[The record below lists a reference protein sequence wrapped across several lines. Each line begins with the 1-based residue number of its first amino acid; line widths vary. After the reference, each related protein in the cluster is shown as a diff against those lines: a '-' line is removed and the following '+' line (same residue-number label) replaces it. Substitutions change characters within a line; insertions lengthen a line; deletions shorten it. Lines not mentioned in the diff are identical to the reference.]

1 MTIDPEIAA
10 ALWPYFVVIFA
21 GFLPSEIWRWS
32 AVFLSR
38 GFSDQ
43 DEIIIWVRCVSGALL
58 TSVVAKLL
66 ISPSG
71 ALASV
76 PLSLRIAALIAGMA
90 ASLMLKR
97 STMIAILAGE
107 AVLLTGAWLMR

>member
-1 MTIDPEIAA
+1 MTLDPALA
-10 ALWPYFVVIFA
+10 DALWPYFVVLFA

-38 GFSDQ
+38 GFTDQ
-43 DEIIIWVRCVSGALL
+43 DEVIIWVRCVSGALL

-71 ALASV
+71 ALTAV
-76 PLSLRIAALIAGMA
+76 PLSLRIGALVAGVA
-90 ASLMLKR
+90 ASLLLKR
-97 STMIAILAGE
+97 STMVAILAGE
-107 AVLLTGAWLMR
+107 AVLLTGAWLLR